1 MPENLILYGIKW
13 IIIGQRTKPF
23 NNPPKDWVYNLMH
36 QAAGY
41 GIPTFLKNNLLDRG
55 YLKFE
60 QKSDYQNFPKEMQ
73 QVLNQHPIE

>member
-1 MPENLILYGIKW
+1 
-13 IIIGQRTKPF
+13 
-23 NNPPKDWVYNLMH
+23 MH